1 MEKQRERRIFVKNN
15 WIMSNEER
23 IKYLEKRIND
33 LSESHSRQSLSL
45 SIVTI
50 GFLLLAVKVLM
61 STL

>member
-1 MEKQRERRIFVKNN
+1 
-15 WIMSNEER
+15 MSNEER